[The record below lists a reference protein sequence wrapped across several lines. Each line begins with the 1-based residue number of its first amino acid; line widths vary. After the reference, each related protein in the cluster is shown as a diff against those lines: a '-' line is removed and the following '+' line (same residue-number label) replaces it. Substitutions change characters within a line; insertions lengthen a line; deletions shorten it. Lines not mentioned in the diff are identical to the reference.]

1 MGIHTKNNITKT
13 IISNSP
19 VQTSNERLTNRS
31 VRKALVKKLKRNNAL
46 KSEIIRIT
54 GYNTHGDLS
63 IQQC

>member
-1 MGIHTKNNITKT
+1 MGIHTKNNITKN

-19 VQTSNERLTNRS
+19 VQTSNKRLTNHS

-46 KSEIIRIT
+46 KSEIISIT
-54 GYNTHGDLS
+54 GHSTDGGLS

>member
-1 MGIHTKNNITKT
+1 MGIHTKKNITKN

-19 VQTSNERLTNRS
+19 VQTSNKRLTNHS

-46 KSEIIRIT
+46 KSEITSIT
-54 GYNTHGDLS
+54 GHSTDGGLS